1 VAVAKSNPRLRAI
14 ELDEHQRQAIEHVHG
29 PVLVIAG
36 AGTGKTTVLTK
47 RIAHLVREGHARPDE
62 ILAVTYTKNAAQEM
76 RQRVEEELRGTDL
89 SGLQLA
95 TFHEYCNLLLIN
107 NGRKFGVLDEKDL
120 WIYLRRRIREL
131 NLNYFVKAARLSKFF
146 DDLLAFFRHCHDE
159 LVSPEK
165 YEEYVQKLERGELP
179 VPRVSRSR
187 EADILSDEEVVGRCR
202 EIAGVFTTVERML
215 REENLG
221 TFSHM
226 ITNAYQLLQQDA
238 ELARRSKARFILVD
252 EFQDVNFAQ
261 VKVLQKLAGQE
272 RSVFAVGDPD
282 QAIYRF
288 RGASS
293 AAFVLFQRHFP
304 GANLIKLEK
313 NRRSLSPI
321 LNCAFA
327 LISKNPNVFDARH
340 GSTPEYQRSVL
351 ISAREQEAAQA
362 GNKLTNTPVESVA
375 LDVKDTEAGEL
386 ITKLT
391 DIRRKTRAK
400 WSDCA
405 VLYRTHVNRD
415 QLAAELARQN
425 IPFTI
430 ENMDVMDSP
439 EARDLFACLG
449 AVVSEADGGSLF
461 RIAAL
466 PQFVI
471 DPEKLRAGIKAL
483 PRDAGTTA
491 MASVLSQIEGG
502 PAVLETV
509 RRTRTDVARIN
520 AKGRTAV
527 DILVRNFSLSKNS
540 RPLKAVLEFV
550 SDWEKKSITKTGELG
565 ELLDYLEYFREAGGV
580 IPLSSNDE
588 DAVRLMTAHSAK
600 GLEFPHVFI
609 IRANSNSFPAS
620 YKEPLIEFP
629 RELHDPG
636 SIAQGDDKE
645 LNQQE
650 ERRLFY
656 VAMTRARDSLT
667 IYAKKGTGKTDPT
680 PAGFLRDLLKDSS
693 LRRWLVP
700 GLPRGF
706 QTDMF
711 AEAAAPPTMT
721 RTNEWLAMPPAAD
734 LHSRLSASAVQTYET
749 CPLQFKLER
758 EWRIPDEVPAAM
770 QYGAVMHRVLRA
782 HYDSARLERPI
793 ADEDLI
799 QLFRDDLAQAGIQD
813 RYQHDLYENQG
824 VQQLTDFLAAFR
836 RNPFP
841 NVLHT
846 EEYFDVKVGDVTV
859 VGRIDRIDQVED
871 GKVVIT
877 DYKTGKAQSQ
887 EDSDESLQLSIYA
900 LAAREK
906 WGYHADRL
914 ALYNLEGNSEVVT
927 RRTHHELEA
936 AKSRVLE
943 VSANVAA
950 GKFDPKPSFNCRFC
964 AYRSLCPATEK
975 QVPDHA
981 HQEKAITARK

>member
-1 VAVAKSNPRLRAI
+1 MAVARTISRPRTF
-14 ELDEHQRQAIEHVHG
+14 EPDERQREAIEHVHG

-47 RIAHLVREGHARPDE
+47 RIAHLVREGHARPAE

-76 RQRVEEELRGTDL
+76 RQRVQEELRGTNL
-89 SGLQLA
+89 SGLRIA
-95 TFHEYCNLLLIN
+95 TFHEYCNHLLHQS
-107 NGRKFGVLDEKDL
+107 GKQFGVLDDQDL
-120 WIYLRRRIREL
+120 WIYLRRRIPEL
-131 NLNYFVKAARLSKFF
+131 KLNYFIRAARLSKFF

-165 YEEYVQKLERGELP
+165 YEDYVQKLERGELP
-179 VPRVSRSR
+179 VPRVSRSKD
-187 EADILSDEEVVGRCR
+187 ADALSDEEVVGRCR

-215 REENLG
+215 RQDNLG
-221 TFSHM
+221 TFGHM
-226 ITNAYQLLQQDA
+226 ITHAHQLLQQGG
-238 ELARRSKARFILVD
+238 ELASRSGARFILVD

-261 VKVLQKLAGQE
+261 VKVLQKLAGEE
-272 RSVFAVGDPD
+272 RNVFAVGDPD

-304 GANLIKLEK
+304 GANLVKLEK

-321 LNCAFA
+321 LHCAFA
-327 LISKNPNVFDARH
+327 LISKNPNVFDSRH
-340 GSTPEYQRSVL
+340 GTTPAYQRSVL
-351 ISAREQEAAQA
+351 TSAREEDTVRA
-362 GNKLTNTPVESVA
+362 GNQLPHVPVESVVLA
-375 LDVKDTEAGEL
+375 AKDTESGEL
-386 ITKLT
+386 IGKLSELH
-391 DIRRKTRAK
+391 RKSRCK

-415 QLAAELARQN
+415 QLAAELARQG

-430 ENMDVMDSP
+430 ENMDVMDTP

-449 AVVSEADGGSLF
+449 AVVSDADGASLF
-461 RIAAL
+461 RVAAL
-466 PQFVI
+466 PQFAI

-483 PRDAGTTA
+483 PREAGNTA
-491 MASVLSQIEGG
+491 IASVLSQIEGG
-502 PAVLETV
+502 AAVLGWV
-509 RRTRTDVARIN
+509 RQTRADLASAN
-520 AKGRTAV
+520 AKGRAAV
-527 DILVRNFSLSKNS
+527 DILVRNFSLHHSS
-540 RPLKAVLEFV
+540 RALQAVLEFV
-550 SDWEKKSITKTGELG
+550 GAWEKKPITKTGEIG
-565 ELLDYLEYFREAGGV
+565 ELLDYLEYFREAGGI

-588 DAVRLMTAHSAK
+588 DAVRLMTAHAAK

-645 LNQQE
+645 LCQQE

-667 IYAKKGTGKTDPT
+667 MYAKKGTGKDPS

-693 LRRWLVP
+693 LGRWLVQADA
-700 GLPRGF
+700 RGF

-711 AEAAAPPTMT
+711 AEASSPAATT
-721 RTNEWLAMPPAAD
+721 RANQWLSLPPAAN
-734 LHSRLSASAVQTYET
+734 LYSRLSASAVQTYET

-782 HYDSARLERPI
+782 YYESVQMQRPM
-793 ADEDLI
+793 EDDALI
-799 QLFRDDLAQAGIQD
+799 QLFRDDLAQAGMQD
-813 RYQHDLYENQG
+813 HYQHELYETQG
-824 VQQLTDFLAAFR
+824 VRQLRDFLAAFR
-836 RNPFP
+836 RAPAP
-841 NVLHT
+841 KVLHT
-846 EEYFDVKVGDVTV
+846 EENFDVKFDEVTV
-859 VGRIDRIDQVED
+859 VGRIDRIDQVAD
-871 GKVVIT
+871 GRVVIT

-887 EDSDESLQLSIYA
+887 EDSDDSLQLSIYA

-914 ALYNLEGNSEVVT
+914 VLYNLEGNSEVVT
-927 RRTHHELEA
+927 RRTGLELEA
-936 AKSRVLE
+936 AKSRVKE
-943 VSANVAA
+943 VSENVAA
-950 GKFDPKPSFNCRFC
+950 GNFKPKPGFYCRFC
-964 AYRSLCPATEK
+964 AYRNLCPATEK
-975 QVPDHA
+975 QL
-981 HQEKAITARK
+981 QEHLPQNKTARQK

>member
-1 VAVAKSNPRLRAI
+1 
-14 ELDEHQRQAIEHVHG
+14 
-29 PVLVIAG
+29 
-36 AGTGKTTVLTK
+36 
-47 RIAHLVREGHARPDE
+47 
-62 ILAVTYTKNAAQEM
+62 M
-76 RQRVEEELRGTDL
+76 
-89 SGLQLA
+89 
-95 TFHEYCNLLLIN
+95 
-107 NGRKFGVLDEKDL
+107 
-120 WIYLRRRIREL
+120 
-131 NLNYFVKAARLSKFF
+131 SKFF

-238 ELARRSKARFILVD
+238 ELASRSKARFILVD

-272 RSVFAVGDPD
+272 RNVFAVGDPD

-351 ISAREQEAAQA
+351 ISAREQEAEQA
-362 GNKLTNTPVESVA
+362 GNKLPGTPVESVA

-430 ENMDVMDSP
+430 ENMDVMDTP

-527 DILVRNFSLSKNS
+527 DILVRNFSLNKNS

-693 LRRWLVP
+693 LHRWLVP
-700 GLPRGF
+700 GVPRGF

-721 RTNEWLAMPPAAD
+721 RTNEWLAMPPVAD

-782 HYDSARLERPI
+782 HYDSVRLERPI

-813 RYQHDLYENQG
+813 RYQHDLYETQG

-836 RNPFP
+836 RNPIP

-981 HQEKAITARK
+981 PQEKAITARKQ